1 MKMIPYSR
9 DPFARITYVKER
21 VFVSNEETCAWCG
34 QRKQDKKGTYLF
46 RYGEEPDSISGKVNW
61 QKELFCS
68 VECMRTYN
76 S

>member
-1 MKMIPYSR
+1 MIPYSR
-9 DPFARITYVKER
+9 DPFARITYVKEI
-21 VFVSNEETCAWCG
+21 VYVSNKETCAWCG
-34 QRKQDKKGTYLF
+34 QRKQNKIGNYLF
-46 RYGEEPDSISGKVNW
+46 RYGEESDSVSGKVHW